1 MARTSAGRS
10 SLSRAVDLLDAFDSN
25 SVFLTATD
33 IAQRTGS
40 PVSTTHRLL
49 GELTSL
55 GLLERAPD
63 RTYRLGARI
72 WEWSARSPGAAG
84 LRAAALPHLQKVHH
98 AVRQHAQIGIL
109 SGRDVLFIERL
120 SAPDAVVNY
129 SVIGQRLPA
138 LASSSGLVQLAWLP
152 EREQEAALAGG
163 LQQFTSM
170 TVTDPAQIR
179 RRLAEIRRTGHVV
192 NDGFLHTAARGIAVP
207 LRGHQD
213 DLLGALSVIVPND
226 AAPALP
232 YVTLLQT
239 AAAAIT
245 RDYAALTSGRDVH
258 RS

>member
-10 SLSRAVDLLDAFDSN
+10 SLSRAVDLLDAFDSG
-25 SVFLTATD
+25 SVYLTATEL
-33 IAQRTGS
+33 AARAGS

-49 GELTSL
+49 GELTAL
-55 GLLERAPD
+55 GLVERSED
-63 RTYRLGARI
+63 RTYRIGARI

-109 SGRDVLFIERL
+109 VGHDVLFIERL
-120 SAPDAVVNY
+120 TAPDAVVNY

-152 EREQEAALAGG
+152 EAEQDAAIAAGVRHYTP
-163 LQQFTSM
+163 L
-170 TVTDPAQIR
+170 TVTEPEKIR
-179 RRLAEIRRTGHVV
+179 QRLAEIRRAGFVA
-192 NDGFLHTAARGIAVP
+192 NDGFIHTAARGIAVP

-226 AAPALP
+226 AAPVRP
-232 YVTLLQT
+232 YVTLLQN
-239 AAAAIT
+239 AAAAIA
-245 RDYAALTSGRDVH
+245 RDYAALTRGRPA
-258 RS
+258 